1 MKTVETTRMELFE
14 TWFKVCQQARLNRG
28 FDEYTNWEVTL
39 MTMAF
44 NAALMSR
51 DELIEHLREEIKA
64 LKVANLDLQ
73 IHFDTMKAELEEA
86 NSLYIV
92 IPEREDCEDDRKHP
106 NSWTDY
112 AIGWNACRRE
122 TKRLNSDKETK

>member
-1 MKTVETTRMELFE
+1 
-14 TWFKVCQQARLNRG
+14 
-28 FDEYTNWEVTL
+28 
-39 MTMAF
+39 
-44 NAALMSR
+44 MSR
-51 DELIEHLREEIKA
+51 DELIEHQREEIKA
-64 LKVANLDLQ
+64 LKAANLDLQ
-73 IHFDTMKAELEEA
+73 IHFDIMKAELERV